1 MITYNLPQWMTLSFL
16 VVIPI
21 PFILI
26 PFLAKKG
33 APIATANRTFWTVL
47 LCLAAYFAYIIF
59 ASQAGLFSKVS
70 FPPMVLL
77 LTTFLYAALLFGV
90 VMNLTVFKNHLAQIS
105 LTDLVRV
112 HIFRFIGVFFILIAL
127 HDALPKWFAF
137 IAGLGD
143 VITAISSIF
152 VANAL
157 ENKAKNAQKWAF
169 AWNIFGA
176 VDIMFTAVTAN
187 VLTKISISTGAQG
200 VDALAQFPFCIIP
213 AFAPPTI
220 LLLHYCIFKKLR
232 E

>member
-1 MITYNLPQWMTLSFL
+1 MIIYDLPQWLTLLFL
-16 VVIPI
+16 IVIPI

-33 APIATANRTFWTVL
+33 APVAAANRAFWTVL
-47 LCLAAYFAYIIF
+47 LCLAAYFAYITF
-59 ASQAGLFSKVS
+59 ASQKGLFSTVS
-70 FPPMVLL
+70 FPPKVLL
-77 LTTFLYAALLFGV
+77 LTTFPYAAFVFGILIH
-90 VMNLTVFKNHLAQIS
+90 LTVFKKHLANIS
-105 LTDLVRV
+105 VADLVQV
-112 HIFRFIGVFFILIAL
+112 HIFRLIGVFFILLAL
-127 HDALPKWFAF
+127 EDALPKWFAF

-143 VITAISSIF
+143 MITAISSIF
-152 VANAL
+152 IANSL
-157 ENKAKNAQKWAF
+157 KKGVENARKWAF

-176 VDIMFTAVTAN
+176 IDILFTASTAN
-187 VLTKISISTGAQG
+187 VLTKISIQTGAQG